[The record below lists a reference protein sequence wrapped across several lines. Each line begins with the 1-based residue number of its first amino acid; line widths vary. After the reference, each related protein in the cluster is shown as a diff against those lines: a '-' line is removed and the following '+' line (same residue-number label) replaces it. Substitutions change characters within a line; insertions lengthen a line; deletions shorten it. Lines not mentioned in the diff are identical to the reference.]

1 MPSPELP
8 GGFRFAGVASGIKP
22 SGKPDISL
30 IVTDRP
36 AVAAAV
42 YTQNQVVAAPVQL
55 CRQRTPSRTVRGILT
70 NSGNANACTG
80 QQGLQDAREMCH
92 LLAEKIDA
100 DPSQILVMSTGV
112 IGKHL
117 PMDRV
122 RSGVEIAF
130 KKLGDSLDHFEAASD
145 AILTTDKTRK
155 VELAA
160 LDVDGRTLRLAAMTK
175 GAGMIAPNLATMLGV
190 ILTDAILTTDQ
201 AQRLLAATAATTFNC
216 VSVDGHTSTND
227 TLLLLANGDSG
238 VTIRPENEAAFA
250 GFLETACRSLARQL
264 VADGEGATHVIE
276 IHVAGAQTDRDAAT
290 IARAIGAS
298 PLVKTAITGGDPN
311 WGRIVS
317 AAGYAGPKIQPEKTC
332 LSILDTLIYRNGA
345 PAAFDEKSLSTAMKA
360 AADVVLRISVGDGE
374 GAASHWASDL
384 TVDYVRFNSE
394 YTT

>member
-55 CRQRTPSRTVRGILT
+55 CRQRTPSESIRGVVT

-80 QQGLQDAREMCH
+80 QRGLENAREMCR
-92 LLAEKIDA
+92 LLADKIDA
-100 DPSQILVMSTGV
+100 DPEQILVMSTGV

-117 PMDRV
+117 PMERV
-122 RSGVEIAF
+122 RSGVDVAF
-130 KKLGDSLDHFEAASD
+130 NKLGDSLDHFEAASD
-145 AILTTDKTRK
+145 AILTTDKARK
-155 VELAA
+155 VEVASLQIA
-160 LDVDGRTLRLAAMTK
+160 GRTVRLAAMAK
-175 GAGMIAPNLATMLGV
+175 GAGMIAPNMATMLGV
-190 ILTDAILTTDQ
+190 ILTDAVLTADQ
-201 AQRLLAATAATTFNC
+201 AQRLLAAVVATTFNC

-227 TLLLLANGDSG
+227 TLLLLASG
-238 VTIRPENEAAFA
+238 NSGAMIDPNHETAFA
-250 GFLETACRSLARQL
+250 GHLEAACRSLARQL

-276 IHVAGAQTDRDAAT
+276 IQVAGAQTDDDAAT
-290 IARAIGAS
+290 IARAVGAS

-317 AAGYAGPKIQPEKTC
+317 AAGYAGPKIQPEKTS
-332 LSILDTLIYRNGA
+332 LSILDTVIYRDGA
-345 PAAFDEKSLSTAMKA
+345 PAEFDEKTLSTAIQA
-360 AADVVLRISVGDGE
+360 AADVVLRLQVGDGD
-374 GAASHWASDL
+374 GKATHWASDL
-384 TVDYVRFNSE
+384 TVEYVRFNSE